1 MMEKL
6 QEKEQVVI
14 EYLAGGTTMRRLAKK
29 SGYSRAAISRWVIAE
44 RKEMGKRAMLEV
56 SKASKGKDAMPTGV
70 KELQEALRMA
80 RLHICLLEATI
91 DISDEQFGTNIRKKA
106 GTRPL

>member
-1 MMEKL
+1 
-6 QEKEQVVI
+6 
-14 EYLAGGTTMRRLAKK
+14 
-29 SGYSRAAISRWVIAE
+29 
-44 RKEMGKRAMLEV
+44 MGKRAMLEV
-56 SKASKGKDAMPTGV
+56 SKASKGKDGMPTGV

-80 RLHICLLEATI
+80 RLHIRLLEATI